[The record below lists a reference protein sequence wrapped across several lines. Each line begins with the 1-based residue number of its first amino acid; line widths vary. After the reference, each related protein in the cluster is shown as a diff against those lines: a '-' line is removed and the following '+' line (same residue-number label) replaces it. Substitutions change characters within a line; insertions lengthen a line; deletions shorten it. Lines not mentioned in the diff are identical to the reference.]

1 MLSVLNVTF
10 RFCSLSLV
18 NFITDSL
25 SENSLVLLISCKTDF
40 GPHSLAEACLL
51 RELRELVYS
60 KGGYEITVPSWS
72 ALIPHQAVPCSIAVN
87 QTQGTDLEHWCL
99 IILVNCYH
107 CPQHIFVWCQSEISQ
122 CLVTIQWFAEERGN
136 SYRQSLHDP
145 SFGWERVHLYPA
157 VLQTLRTLA

>member
-18 NFITDSL
+18 NFIIDSL

-72 ALIPHQAVPCSIAVN
+72 ALIPH
-87 QTQGTDLEHWCL
+87 
-99 IILVNCYH
+99 
-107 CPQHIFVWCQSEISQ
+107 
-122 CLVTIQWFAEERGN
+122 
-136 SYRQSLHDP
+136 
-145 SFGWERVHLYPA
+145 
-157 VLQTLRTLA
+157 